1 MSPSTTHL
9 VVIPSYNTGAAVY
22 ETVRAAR
29 AAWAPVWVVVDG
41 SDDGTAEGLRALVA
55 ADPALRVD
63 VLPAN
68 RGKGAAVL
76 QALEAAAAAGFTH
89 ALTMDSDGQHP
100 AALIGRFMAESQA
113 NPSSMILGR
122 PVFDA
127 SAPLLR
133 VRGRRISNGWT
144 NLETLGAGIADS
156 LYGFRVYPIRPL
168 LAVMRGQRWM
178 RRFDFDTEAVV
189 RLAWQGVA
197 PINLDAPVKYLRPD
211 EGGVSHFR
219 YGRDNVLLT
228 WMHLRLMFGF
238 VLRLPWLVS
247 RRLAG
252 RPPFRSSRH

>member
-1 MSPSTTHL
+1 MTPSRSHL
-9 VVIPSYNTGAAVY
+9 VVIPSYNPGPQVF

-29 AAWAPVWVVVDG
+29 AQWSPAWVVVDG
-41 SDDGTAEGLRALVA
+41 STDGTAEALVELA
-55 ADPALRVD
+55 ARDPGLKVL

-68 RGKGAAVL
+68 RGKGAAVFCG
-76 QALEAAAAAGFTH
+76 LEAARVAGYTH

-100 AALIGRFMAESQA
+100 AELIGAFMAASA
-113 NPSSMILGR
+113 NRPDAMVLGR

-133 VRGRRISNGWT
+133 VRGRRISNWWT
-144 NLETLGAGIADS
+144 NLETLGAGIDDS
-156 LYGFRVYPIRPL
+156 LYGFRVYPIAAL
-168 LAVMRGQRWM
+168 IEVMRRQPWM

-189 RLAWQGVA
+189 RLAWRGVA
-197 PINLDAPVKYLRPD
+197 PINIAAPVKYLTAA

-228 WMHLRLMFGF
+228 WMHTRLVLGF
-238 VLRLPWLVS
+238 VLRLPLLIA

-252 RPPFRSSRH
+252 KPPFARGH